1 MDLVLF
7 FSPTL
12 KKKKD
17 FKIKRMNRDK
27 NIWILFFELT
37 LANINLVINQA
48 TGLHVKFPSI
58 KLVLVS
64 AHLGGSAG

>member
-1 MDLVLF
+1 
-7 FSPTL
+7 
-12 KKKKD
+12 
-17 FKIKRMNRDK
+17 MNRDK